1 MHTVADRK
9 LFMLKPEEIVSNTY
23 KSRKRFDEYEL
34 KRLADSISANG
45 IIEPLIV
52 RKTDSGK
59 YELITGERRLRAA
72 KLAGLRRVPCILHIT
87 DDITA
92 VVYSINENSQRCNFT
107 FFEQALSIKRLT
119 DDFGLSQSEVAIRL
133 GIAQS
138 TLCNK
143 LRLLRLDESIRN
155 RIDSANLTERH
166 AMALLRLDETKRNEV
181 LDKIISNKLSVHQT
195 EELIENILYPFE
207 KESIKSE
214 TDNNLPV
221 RKTAIGDVRLF
232 SNSLS
237 KLLLT
242 MQNSG
247 IDAKSRKYETEKY
260 IEYKVRIKKT
270 PSQNSFEQLK
280 IC

>member
-52 RKTDSGK
+52 RKTDDGK
-59 YELITGERRLRAA
+59 YELIAGERRLRAA

-92 VVYSINENSQRCNFT
+92 VVYSINENSQRCNLS
-107 FFEQALSIKRLT
+107 FFEQALSIKKLT

-166 AMALLRLDETKRNEV
+166 AMALLRLDESKRNEV
-181 LDKIISNKLSVHQT
+181 LDKIISKNLSVYQA
-195 EELIENILYPFE
+195 EELVENILYPFE
-207 KESIKSE
+207 KENTE
-214 TDNNLPV
+214 TDDNIPPV
-221 RKTAIGDVRLF
+221 RKTAIGDIRLF

-237 KLLLT
+237 KLLTT
-242 MQNSG
+242 MQNAG
-247 IDAKSRKYETEKY
+247 VDATSKKYETEKY

-270 PSQNSFEQLK
+270 PAQNSFEQLK

>member
-23 KSRKRFDEYEL
+23 KSRNRFDEYEL

-52 RKTDSGK
+52 RKTDDGK

-72 KLAGLRRVPCILHIT
+72 KLAGLRRIPCILHIT

-92 VVYSINENSQRCNFT
+92 IVYSINENSQRCNLS
-107 FFEQALSIKRLT
+107 FFEQALSIKKLT

-155 RIDSANLTERH
+155 RIDSASLTERH
-166 AMALLRLDETKRNEV
+166 ARALLRLDESKRNEV
-181 LDKIISNKLSVHQT
+181 LDKIISKNLSIHQA
-195 EELIENILYPFE
+195 EELVENILYPFE
-207 KESIKSE
+207 KEDTESE
-214 TDNNLPV
+214 TDNNSPV

-237 KLLLT
+237 KLLIT
-242 MQNSG
+242 MQNAG
-247 IDAKSRKYETEKY
+247 VDATSKKYETEKY
-260 IEYKVRIKKT
+260 IEYKVRIKKSPT
-270 PSQNSFEQLK
+270 QNSFEQLK

>member
-34 KRLADSISANG
+34 KHLADSISANG

-72 KLAGLRRVPCILHIT
+72 KLAGLRRIPCILHIT

-92 VVYSINENSQRCNFT
+92 VVYSINENFQRCNLT

-155 RIDSANLTERH
+155 RIDSANLTESH

-195 EELIENILYPFE
+195 EELVENILCPFE
-207 KESIKSE
+207 KEDTKSE

-221 RKTAIGDVRLF
+221 RKTAIGDIRLF

-247 IDAKSRKYETEKY
+247 IDAKSKKYETEKY
-260 IEYKVRIKKT
+260 IEYKVRIKKS
-270 PSQNSFEQLK
+270 PSQNIFEQLK